1 MVRQYG
7 ILIFF
12 LFSTWYVSAYIPN
25 DDISLIRERV
35 LELMIWPAKGNIS
48 GIVKDALTYTHTLN
62 SSCYW
67 PDIDYY
73 DQGIVNWLTEQHASR
88 ITTMLQALTV
98 NGSTVQNDPKIR
110 TAAHCALN
118 VWLVNDWQNPN
129 WWFNE
134 IGIPLHTTSQLLML
148 GDNATSL
155 EIAKIKEI
163 SFRAAWWL
171 HGPSSNGANLVWMI
185 QVELY
190 RSLAT
195 NNATGLQEGFNQ
207 MWKDIVM
214 RLLNR
219 DGLQHDWTYH
229 FHGKQL
235 LSGAYGMYWGQ
246 NIFSF
251 IVCTANTSYAPTGQ
265 QLYTFAQFIALG
277 DAWMIIGNNWDW
289 HVIGRNIARPNGEY
303 HVEFDTKSIR
313 ILAELVQ
320 SKDLTPQLN
329 NLADR
334 LDGLSNA
341 TSLIGNNHFFVS
353 DYQIHRRA
361 NWTAALT
368 MQSVRTTPTEC
379 INDENLKGENSGQGV
394 LNLYSG
400 NTYAYDNIAP
410 LLDWQAINGITVE
423 HDIPLEN
430 CTNALFPWIKLPFV
444 GGVSDH
450 QYGLAMM
457 DTASHNLTAQ
467 RSWHFYDDAII
478 ALATNLTLTTKTT
491 AWTTLAS
498 RLLPT
503 GKITIGFFN
512 STIIT
517 LSDGYYSFPYVQGK
531 TSNVQWIHVGESD
544 IGYLLQSQQKYASL
558 GIELRMKTGSY
569 NDLGPYNTT
578 VTARTLTIW
587 IDHGVGPYTL
597 DYNYMILP
605 NVSLA
610 LIPALIK
617 QYNDEQVFSCMSINN
632 KFHGIMWPSLKRA
645 SFVLW
650 QNITTTFS
658 CKSALFEI
666 NIELSEAGA
675 YLFSETTTD
684 FTVTAS
690 QPTNADRN
698 GTVIVDRVGTGKR
711 CSASLDTNAS
721 KTTVAVPLNGGEF
734 LGQST
739 SIRCKK

>member
-1 MVRQYG
+1 
-7 ILIFF
+7 
-12 LFSTWYVSAYIPN
+12 
-25 DDISLIRERV
+25 
-35 LELMIWPAKGNIS
+35 
-48 GIVKDALTYTHTLN
+48 
-62 SSCYW
+62 
-67 PDIDYY
+67 
-73 DQGIVNWLTEQHASR
+73 
-88 ITTMLQALTV
+88 
-98 NGSTVQNDPKIR
+98 
-110 TAAHCALN
+110 
-118 VWLVNDWQNPN
+118 
-129 WWFNE
+129 
-134 IGIPLHTTSQLLML
+134 
-148 GDNATSL
+148 
-155 EIAKIKEI
+155 
-163 SFRAAWWL
+163 
-171 HGPSSNGANLVWMI
+171 
-185 QVELY
+185 
-190 RSLAT
+190 
-195 NNATGLQEGFNQ
+195 
-207 MWKDIVM
+207 M

-235 LSGAYGMYWGQ
+235 LSGAYGMYWAQ

-251 IVCTANTSYAPTGQ
+251 MTCSANTSYAPTGQ
-265 QLYTFAQFIALG
+265 QIYTFAQFIAFG

-289 HVIGRNIARPNGEY
+289 HVIGRNIARPDGEY
-303 HVEFDTKSIR
+303 LVEFDPNSIR
-313 ILAELVQ
+313 ILAELLQ
-320 SKDLTPQLN
+320 SKEISPQLN

-334 LDGLSNA
+334 LDGLPNA
-341 TSLIGNNHFFVS
+341 TALIGNNHFYAS

-379 INDENLKGENSGQGV
+379 INDENLKGEHSGQGL

-400 NTYAYDNIAP
+400 TTYAYDNIAP

-430 CTNALFPWIKLPFV
+430 CTAALFPWIKLPFV
-444 GGVSDH
+444 GGVSDG

-503 GKITIGFFN
+503 GKITVGFFN
-512 STIIT
+512 STNIT
-517 LSDGYYSFPYVQGK
+517 VSDGTYSFPYVQGK

-558 GIELRMKTGSY
+558 GIEFRMKTGSY
-569 NDLGPYNTT
+569 ADLGPYNNT

-605 NVSLA
+605 NVSLQS
-610 LIPALIK
+610 IPALIK
-617 QYNDEQVFSCMSINN
+617 QYNDEQVFSCMSVNN
-632 KFHGIMWPSLKRA
+632 RFHGTMWPSLKRA
-645 SFVLW
+645 AFVLW
-650 QNITTTFS
+650 ENVTTTFS

-675 YLFSETTTD
+675 YLFSETAND

-690 QPTNADRN
+690 QPTNANMN
-698 GTVIVDRVGTGKR
+698 GTVIVDRVGTGRR
-711 CSASLDTNAS
+711 CSASSDTNAS

-739 SIRCKK
+739 SAICKKSSVNEQ